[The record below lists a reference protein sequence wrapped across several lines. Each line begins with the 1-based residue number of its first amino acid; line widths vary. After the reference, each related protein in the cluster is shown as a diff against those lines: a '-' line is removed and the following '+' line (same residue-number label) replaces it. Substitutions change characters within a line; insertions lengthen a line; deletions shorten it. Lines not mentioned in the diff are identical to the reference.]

1 MFMHTCYDAIMQLIH
16 ITATISITNL
26 CITRFWGMLFHAG
39 EALHG
44 GLT

>member
-16 ITATISITNL
+16 ITATTSIIDL
-26 CITRFWGMLFHAG
+26 CIVCFWAMLFHAG